1 MKSNK
6 YIKFTGL
13 NTDEIKKFLTNG
25 EFKIEQIREGD
36 GEKGIP
42 HWFEYKIQFSY
53 LGTQRELDV
62 HQNDV
67 IIEFE
72 YKTLLFVTGKDFKD
86 WMDRSKRDMND
97 VTKEGDIRQ

>member
-6 YIKFTGL
+6 YIKFDGL
-13 NTDEIKKFLTNG
+13 NTDEVKKFLTNG
-25 EFKIEQIREGD
+25 ELKIEQIREGD

-42 HWFEYKIQFSY
+42 HWFDFKIQFSY
-53 LGTQRELDV
+53 LGAQRELDV

-72 YKTLLFVTGKDFKD
+72 DAKHGNYYNVMPEKVFENSGKKYLHI
-86 WMDRSKRDMND
+86 K
-97 VTKEGDIRQ
+97 

>member
-6 YIKFTGL
+6 YIKFDGL
-13 NTDEIKKFLTNG
+13 NTDEVKKFLTNG
-25 EFKIEQIREGD
+25 ELKIEQIREGD
-36 GEKGIP
+36 VEKGIP

-53 LGTQRELDV
+53 LGAQRELNV

-72 YKTLLFVTGKDFKD
+72 DEKHSTYYNVMPEKVFEKSGKKYLH
-86 WMDRSKRDMND
+86 
-97 VTKEGDIRQ
+97 IQ

>member
-13 NTDEIKKFLTNG
+13 NTDEVKKFLTNG

-72 YKTLLFVTGKDFKD
+72 DAKHDTYYNVMPDKVFESSGKKYLHL
-86 WMDRSKRDMND
+86 
-97 VTKEGDIRQ
+97 T